1 MVYSFGLY
9 YIYKLLHEGPTD
21 VAKAIPGATGRRPMA
36 FADSAET
43 ATGSKTPDR
52 RINAMEPSNLALFWA
67 GVIAAA
73 ILLYVVLDGLDLGV
87 GVLFGTTKDETHRA
101 RMMDTIAPFW
111 DGNETW
117 LVVIGAGLFAAFPD
131 VYAVFLGAFYLPVL
145 LLLLGLIFRGVA
157 FEFRF
162 RSTRMRGVW
171 DWGFFLGS
179 TVVAFVQG
187 AAVGAMIRGIPIANG
202 QYAGSPF
209 GWLHPFAILT
219 GIGLVLGYALLGAGW
234 LVLKSDGELRDW
246 AYARIRWLAAGVLV
260 VLFVAFAFTFDYSVV
275 ARSGLQARPWGLVF
289 PAIGVLALVG
299 IFIGAWQKRDGWPF
313 AMTALFFVAA
323 FLSLG
328 VMLWPYMIPYSIT
341 VAQAAAP
348 EASLRFLFYGGVV
361 VLPVIAVYTIGV
373 YWVFRGKVR
382 KGYSRATGGGT

>member
-1 MVYSFGLY
+1 M
-9 YIYKLLHEGPTD
+9 
-21 VAKAIPGATGRRPMA
+21 
-36 FADSAET
+36 
-43 ATGSKTPDR
+43 
-52 RINAMEPSNLALFWA
+52 NAMEPSALALFWA
-67 GVIAAA
+67 GVLACA
-73 ILLYVVLDGLDLGV
+73 ILLYVILDGFDLGV
-87 GVLFGTTKDETHRA
+87 GVLFGTANEETQRV

-145 LLLLGLIFRGVA
+145 LLLFGLIFRGVA

-162 RSTRMRGVW
+162 RSQRMRALW

-187 AAVGAMIRGIPIANG
+187 AAIGAMIRGIPVANG

-209 GWLHPFAILT
+209 GWLHPFAVLT

-246 AYARIRWLAAGVLV
+246 AYRRIQWLAAGVLAA
-260 VLFVAFAFTFDYSVV
+260 LFLAFAVTFDYSIL
-275 ARSGLQARPWGLVF
+275 ARSNLQARPAAPVF
-289 PAIGVLALVG
+289 PAVGVLALAGLAVG
-299 IFIGAWQKRDGWPF
+299 VHRKRHDAVPFTMTVIFF
-313 AMTALFFVAA
+313 LAA

-328 VMLWPYMIPYSIT
+328 ATFWPYMIPYSIT
-341 VAQAAAP
+341 VGNAAAP
-348 EASLRFLFYGGVV
+348 DASLQFLFYGGVA

-373 YWVFRGKVR
+373 YWIFRGKVR
-382 KGYSRATGGGT
+382 KGYGRGGSGAG